1 MAFWRLSY
9 PRTWPTFLFPPFVF
23 PYSFMVDLPLYQ
35 TAASCCLSFVLR
47 QTTKV
52 LYRNEAEPLID
63 YAQRLEAFYP
73 LFHGDFIRLTQQY
86 EAYLYSQEQ
95 PAGQEAFLK
104 QVAAQIS
111 QLKNQLSSEDNDK
124 NVSINRSIRFC
135 GVSLTF

>member
-1 MAFWRLSY
+1 MICRFNKQPLVAAY
-9 PRTWPTFLFPPFVF
+9 PLF
-23 PYSFMVDLPLYQ
+23 
-35 TAASCCLSFVLR
+35 LR

-73 LFHGDFIRLTQQY
+73 LFHGDFIHLTQQY

-111 QLKNQLSSEDNDK
+111 QLKK
-124 NVSINRSIRFC
+124 IN
-135 GVSLTF
+135 